1 MINMKN
7 LLFTGNPATGKTFLA
22 RAAAYYLCHEKL
34 NIDSL
39 QSRDIYEDL
48 QKIEAFINSDRC
60 EFIQVHPS
68 MTYEDIVYGIE
79 IKAAGSMTVDYVEKR
94 VKKLCDKAKQTEEC
108 FAVIFDDIS
117 RIEASALLGNLIYAM
132 EFRNESVPLSDGSKL
147 CIPDNVTLIFTECR
161 DFHSGHLDYAL
172 RRRMNYVAELKSDKQ
187 IIEKYYDAVNANA
200 GRIITDIFESIKGFL
215 LSNAAPGVP
224 DVVEK
229 YMPGHGFFMVDRM
242 GTSYFVIDK
251 FKQKMIFQIFPFL
264 NNLCFMKI
272 INGDIASFEQS
283 LILKLNTGIAGLS
296 SISCV
301 NKKLVK
307 QNKFV
312 DTFSLEDS
320 RDYFFDKVIPSLRP
334 ENKGK
339 DYRGTLECVL
349 DALFLNKMI
358 PHDILMDSLL
368 TNTGVAFIDNLSNTS
383 EKAAFIVEKDIADH
397 FKYHTIR
404 NNKRSGTHAYYTLEI
419 ATTGRY
425 ADQDTE
431 EYVISYNNGNSDKEF
446 IPLNGVR
453 NHGFNPKSPVLRVE
467 HNTANIMSVLYHLI
481 NQYYKLLKT
490 FIEIVKGYDKEYN
503 DLYRLIDLEYK
514 YFEETKNVLSN
525 RSNRTISRPKG
536 DDERLEYFVKKIS
549 NLKFIWYEA
558 GNNINVNNNKF
569 KMLISGKHS
578 MSIEAYEDLF
588 NNTDFAIKIK
598 GVIRMIDLKDYQQIM
613 ENIGVRQMV
622 FQGPPGTSKTF
633 ESKRF
638 VLKQLIPDSEIL
650 TRPFVNQEVVSS
662 ALDAYKL
669 TEEDYSNPEASEK
682 LTTGGWDLVQ
692 FHPSYGY
699 EDFIRGIEV
708 KADGGLPSY
717 NSVNRI
723 LGKIAEFAKL
733 AEKANPNEPPKF
745 YLVIDEINRANIA
758 TVFGELIYGLEY
770 RDSKVSTPYEVE
782 DRGADPVSR
791 TKDIVLGKNL
801 FIIGTMNTADKSIDS
816 IDYAIRRR
824 FLFID
829 SPADRNVVISCY
841 QNVSENDDENSIELL
856 VFDAVQAVFDNE
868 NYFNDE
874 YQKSDVRLGHT
885 YFLRKRK
892 EGYEEDFVEH
902 FVFQIIPI
910 LREYVKDG
918 ILDTI
923 EDLKAIE
930 HTPSEIRDA
939 VDRGERVRF
948 ISDNI
953 MLYAKEFGNMTR
965 SGKRIDN
972 EYVGTFIEEVRTKIG
987 Y

>member
-1 MINMKN
+1 MKN

-22 RAAAYYLCHEKL
+22 RAAAYYLCHEQL

-48 QKIEAFINSDRC
+48 DKIEAFINSDRC

-68 MTYEDIVYGIE
+68 MTYEDIVYGID
-79 IKAAGSMTVDYVEKR
+79 IKATGSMTVDYVEKR
-94 VKKLCDKAKQTEEC
+94 IKKLCDRAKLSEEC

-117 RIEASALLGNLIYAM
+117 RIDASALLGNLIYAM
-132 EFRNESVPLSDGSKL
+132 EFRNESVALADGSVL
-147 CIPDNVTLIFTECR
+147 CIPDNVTLIFTECG
-161 DFHSGHLDYAL
+161 DFHLGHLDYAL
-172 RRRMNYVAELKSDKQ
+172 RRRMDYVAELKSDKE
-187 IIEKYYDAVNANA
+187 ILEKYYDAVNANA
-200 GRIITDIFESIKGFL
+200 GRIITDIFESIKEFL
-215 LSNAAPGVP
+215 SSNAAPGVP
-224 DVVEK
+224 DVADK
-229 YMPGHGFFMVDRM
+229 YMPGHGLFMVDRT
-242 GTSYFVIDK
+242 GTSYFVLDK
-251 FKQKMIFQIFPFL
+251 FKQKMMYQIFPLL
-264 NNLCFMKI
+264 NNLSSMGI
-272 INGDIASFEQS
+272 IHGNIESFEQALS
-283 LILKLNTGIAGLS
+283 SKLNTGVSGLNR
-296 SISCV
+296 ISDIRKVMV
-301 NKKLVK
+301 NSGDR
-307 QNKFV
+307 V
-312 DTFSLEDS
+312 DPYSLEDTI
-320 RDYFFDKVIPSLRP
+320 DYYEREIIPNHCSDYKGLLESVIDAVVLNGVFPSDIATDSLLFNIEVASVP
-334 ENKGK
+334 SKSVPVAYASYLVKAQDAPSYYYETAVKGK
-339 DYRGTLECVL
+339 DR
-349 DALFLNKMI
+349 
-358 PHDILMDSLL
+358 
-368 TNTGVAFIDNLSNTS
+368 
-383 EKAAFIVEKDIADH
+383 
-397 FKYHTIR
+397 R
-404 NNKRSGTHAYYTLEI
+404 NPHAYYSTRPGNV
-419 ATTGRY
+419 GRW
-425 ADQDTE
+425 ADRSDVAAYE
-431 EYVISYNNGNSDKEF
+431 ISYTDGSPSDTYL
-446 IPLNGVR
+446 PLNGLRLHTFTTNNVCKD
-453 NHGFNPKSPVLRVE
+453 NNP
-467 HNTANIMSVLYHLI
+467 A
-481 NQYYKLLKT
+481 
-490 FIEIVKGYDKEYN
+490 EIYGS
-503 DLYRLIDLEYK
+503 LYRLLLYYLKVYEMNISLIKGHDESYSDLDELILLEIK
-514 YFEETKNVLSN
+514 YLS
-525 RSNRTISRPKG
+525 SLH
-536 DDERLEYFVKKIS
+536 DELR
-549 NLKFIWYEA
+549 
-558 GNNINVNNNKF
+558 NVNAASQTEREKARIDYFGTRMRRLRTLWTRQGEVIRVDKQKF
-569 KMLISGKHS
+569 ENLIAGSTPFS
-578 MSIEAYEDLF
+578 VEAYEDIY
-588 NNTDFAIKIK
+588 NITSGAEKIIEIK
-598 GVIRMIDLKDYQQIM
+598 GVVKMTDLKDYQQIM

-638 VLKQLIPDSEIL
+638 VLKQLEPDSEIL
-650 TRPFVNQEVVSS
+650 TKRFVSQEDVSS

-669 TEEDYSNPEASEK
+669 TEEDYSNPTSSAK

-782 DRGADPVSR
+782 DKVADPVSR

-841 QNVSENDDENSIELL
+841 QNASENDDENSIELL
-856 VFDAVQAVFDNE
+856 VFDAVQAIFDNE
-868 NYFNDE
+868 SYFNDE

-939 VDRGERVRF
+939 ADRGERVRF

>member
-1 MINMKN
+1 MKN

-60 EFIQVHPS
+60 EFIQVHSS

-79 IKAAGSMTVDYVEKR
+79 IKAEGSMTVDYVEKR
-94 VKKLCDKAKQTEEC
+94 VKKLCDKAKQTEER

-117 RIEASALLGNLIYAM
+117 RIEASTLLGNFIYAM

-147 CIPDNVTLIFTECR
+147 CIPDNVTIIFTECR

-172 RRRMNYVAELKSDKQ
+172 RRRMDYVAELKSDKQ

-200 GRIITDIFESIKGFL
+200 GRIIIDIFESIKEFL
-215 LSNAAPGVP
+215 SSNAAPGVSN
-224 DVVEK
+224 VAEK
-229 YMPGHGFFMVDRM
+229 YMPGHGLFMVDRL
-242 GTSYFVIDK
+242 GTSYFLLDK
-251 FKQKMIFQIFPFL
+251 FKQKMMYQIFPFL
-264 NNLCFMKI
+264 NNLASMEI
-272 INGDIASFEQS
+272 IHGNIESFEQALS
-283 LILKLNTGIAGLS
+283 SKLNTGISGLNR
-296 SISCV
+296 ISDIRKVMV
-301 NKKLVK
+301 NSGDRVEPY
-307 QNKFV
+307 
-312 DTFSLEDS
+312 SLEDTI
-320 RDYFFDKVIPSLRP
+320 DYYERVIIPNHCSDYKGLLESVIDAIILNGVFPCDIATDSLLFNIEVASVPSKSVPVAYASYLVKAQDAP
-334 ENKGK
+334 SYYYETAVKGK
-339 DYRGTLECVL
+339 DR
-349 DALFLNKMI
+349 
-358 PHDILMDSLL
+358 
-368 TNTGVAFIDNLSNTS
+368 
-383 EKAAFIVEKDIADH
+383 
-397 FKYHTIR
+397 R
-404 NNKRSGTHAYYTLEI
+404 NPHAYYSTRPGNV
-419 ATTGRY
+419 GRW
-425 ADQDTE
+425 ADRSDVAAYE
-431 EYVISYNNGNSDKEF
+431 ISYTDGSPSDTYL
-446 IPLNGVR
+446 PLNGLRLHTFTTNNVCKD
-453 NHGFNPKSPVLRVE
+453 NNP
-467 HNTANIMSVLYHLI
+467 A
-481 NQYYKLLKT
+481 
-490 FIEIVKGYDKEYN
+490 EIYGS
-503 DLYRLIDLEYK
+503 LYRLLSFYLKVYEMNISLIKGHDESYADLDELILLEIK
-514 YFEETKNVLSN
+514 YLSALHDELKNVNAASQTEREKARIDYFGTKMRQL
-525 RSNRTISRPKG
+525 RTLWTREGEVIRVDK
-536 DDERLEYFVKKIS
+536 
-549 NLKFIWYEA
+549 LKFE
-558 GNNINVNNNKF
+558 N
-569 KMLISGKHS
+569 LIAS
-578 MSIEAYEDLF
+578 SIPFSVETYEDIY
-588 NNTDFAIKIK
+588 NITSGMKKNIEIK
-598 GVIRMIDLKDYQQIM
+598 GVVKMTDLMDYQQIM
-613 ENIGVRQMV
+613 ENIGVRQII

-638 VLKQLIPDSEIL
+638 VLRQLEPDSGVF
-650 TRPFVNQEVVSS
+650 TKRFVSQEDVSS

-669 TEEDYSNPEASEK
+669 TEEDYSDPESSVK

-782 DRGADPVSR
+782 DRVADPVSR

-856 VFDAVQAVFDNE
+856 MFDAVQAVFDNE
-868 NYFNDE
+868 SYFNDE

-930 HTPSEIRDA
+930 HTPSEIRDTA
-939 VDRGERVRF
+939 DRGERVHF